1 MKTKEKRQK
10 RAKFND
16 EHLHRAKPQL
26 TWRNIWL
33 QRELI
38 IMSVPLLLYII
49 FFRYFPITGWAMA
62 FQNYKPAIRNVWDQE
77 WVGLTNFQNLLNNN
91 TLYGQM
97 FLRSVRNTFAQSLL
111 SMALGFVCAI
121 GLSLLLNEVRNRGFK
136 RIIQNISYM
145 PHFLS
150 WIIATGMIA
159 TALSLPQ
166 SGGFINIV
174 LYEWLGIL
182 KEPIQFL
189 NHPQY
194 FWGIVAGGQL
204 WKSLGWNTIIYL
216 AAMTAI
222 DPQLYEAAEIDG
234 ANRWRKMWHITLPS
248 IKATIVILLIM
259 STGYMLESGF
269 EIQYF
274 LGGSV
279 NKEMAENI
287 DIFVLR
293 YGIQVRSQ
301 FHIGTVAG
309 IMKTIVAIFFVSAAN
324 WLAKVLGSERLV

>member
-1 MKTKEKRQK
+1 MKTKEKKPK
-10 RAKFND
+10 RVKFNE
-16 EHLHRAKPQL
+16 EHLHRPKPQM

-38 IMSVPLLLYII
+38 IMSVPLLLYMI
-49 FFRYFPITGWAMA
+49 FFRYVPITGWAMA

-77 WVGLTNFQNLLNNN
+77 WVGFANFQNLLNMN
-91 TLYGQM
+91 TLYGQT
-97 FLRSVRNTFAQSLL
+97 FLRSVRNTFGQSIL
-111 SMALGFVCAI
+111 SMVLGFVCAI
-121 GLSLLLNEVRNRGFK
+121 GLSLLLNEVRSVGFK
-136 RIIQNISYM
+136 RIIQNLSYM

-174 LYEWLGIL
+174 LHDWLGIL
-182 KEPIQFL
+182 KEPIAFL
-189 NHPQY
+189 NHPKY

-274 LGGSV
+274 LGAGV
-279 NKEMAENI
+279 NKEVAENI
-287 DIFVLR
+287 DIFILR
-293 YGIQVRSQ
+293 YGIQLRAQ
-301 FHIGTVAG
+301 FHLGTVAG
-309 IMKTIVAIFFVSAAN
+309 IMKTIVAIFFVASAN
-324 WLAKVLGSERLV
+324 WLAKILGSERLV